1 MATATPKLR
10 TRPAAPGAASSAT
23 FSPRRTALHL
33 VPRAP
38 DPAEVAAARGQ
49 AAPFVKWVGGKGKLL
64 ADLDALRPRQITR
77 YAEPFVGGGAFFYH
91 LWNTAG
97 IEHATLCDLNTDVYT
112 VFRVVRDQLDALL
125 VALRRHQSRYL
136 ALDETGRAA
145 YFYEVRARHPDDHPA
160 NDVAR
165 AARMLFLN
173 RTCFNGL
180 WRENRSGRF
189 NTPHGRY
196 KTPNIAPAERLRVA
210 SIALH
215 QTNIVQA
222 DFRSLPKFAAD
233 NGIDF
238 VYLDPPYHP
247 VTATSAF
254 NAYSQGAFSAQ
265 DQTEL
270 AEVCRELD
278 AAGIRFMLSNS
289 DCPLIRDLYDDFDVR
304 TIQAARAV
312 NCKAERRGLVNEVVV
327 RNRRPGLSW

>member
-1 MATATPKLR
+1 MANTAPKLR
-10 TRPAAPGAASSAT
+10 TRPAAPGAAPSAT

-33 VPRAP
+33 VPPAP
-38 DPAEVAAARGQ
+38 TSAEVAEARGQ
-49 AAPFVKWVGGKGKLL
+49 AAPFIKWVGGKSKLL
-64 ADLDALRPRQITR
+64 GKLDALRPAHVQR

-91 LWNTAG
+91 LWNQG
-97 IEHATLCDLNTDVYT
+97 GLEHATLCDLNTDVVT
-112 VFRVVRDQLDALL
+112 VLAVVRDQLPALL

-145 YFYEVRARHPDDHPA
+145 YFYQVRARHPDDHPT
-160 NDVAR
+160 NDVER

-196 KTPNIAPAERLRVA
+196 KKPTIAPAERLRVA

-215 QTNIVQA
+215 EAEVLRA
-222 DFRSLPKFAAD
+222 DFRALPELAAR

-247 VTATSAF
+247 ISATSAF
-254 NAYSQGAFSAQ
+254 NAYSQGGFSAQ
-265 DQTEL
+265 DQAEL
-270 AEVCRELD
+270 AEVCGQLD
-278 AAGIRFMLSNS
+278 AAGVRFMLSNS
-289 DCPLIRDLYDDFDVR
+289 DCPLIRDLYRGFDIS
-304 TIQAARAV
+304 TIQASRAV
-312 NCKAERRGLVNEVVV
+312 NCKADGRGTVSEVVV
-327 RNRRPGLSW
+327 RNRRPGLVW